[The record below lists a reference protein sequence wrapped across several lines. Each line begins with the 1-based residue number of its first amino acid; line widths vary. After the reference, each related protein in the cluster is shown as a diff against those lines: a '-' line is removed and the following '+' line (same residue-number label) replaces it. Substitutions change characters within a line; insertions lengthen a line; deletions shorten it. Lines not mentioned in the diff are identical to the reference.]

1 MNAIFMTIFSFIIIV
16 IIINKLKPTN
26 EKIKESE
33 YLNMPKITVYSA
45 NKCIKCKMTKK
56 FLQQNNVDYL
66 EINIDDEEFNLKE
79 YGKTRDDYVKYI
91 KDELLLS
98 TMPIVVTDN
107 DYWGD
112 YQLGKLKELVKQIKG

>member
-26 EKIKESE
+26 EKIEESE

-98 TMPIVVTDN
+98 TMPIVVTEN

>member
-1 MNAIFMTIFSFIIIV
+1 MNAIFIVIFSIIVIFIIIERT
-16 IIINKLKPTN
+16 KPLKIL
-26 EKIKESE
+26 EESE
-33 YLNMPKITVYSA
+33 HIEMPNITIYSK
-45 NKCIKCKMTKK
+45 NNCPKCKLTKR
-56 FLQQNNVDYL
+56 FLQENNVDYL

-112 YQLGKLKELVKQIKG
+112 YQIGKLKDLVKNIKG

>member
-1 MNAIFMTIFSFIIIV
+1 MNAIFIVIFSIIVIFIIIE
-16 IIINKLKPTN
+16 KTKPLK
-26 EKIKESE
+26 ILKESE
-33 YLNMPKITVYSA
+33 HIEMPKITIYSK
-45 NKCIKCKMTKK
+45 NKCVKCNMTKR

-66 EINIDDEEFNLKE
+66 EINIDDEDFNLKE

-112 YQLGKLKELVKQIKG
+112 YQIGKLKNLVKNIKG

>member
-1 MNAIFMTIFSFIIIV
+1 MNALFIIMFSFVFII
-16 IIINKLKPTN
+16 IIINKLKPLN
-26 EKIKESE
+26 ILKESE
-33 YLNMPKITVYSA
+33 HIEMPKITVYSA
-45 NKCIKCKMTKK
+45 NDCIKCKMTKK

-98 TMPIVVTDN
+98 TMPIVVTDA

>member
-1 MNAIFMTIFSFIIIV
+1 MNAIFIVIFSIIVIFIIIERT
-16 IIINKLKPTN
+16 KPLKIL
-26 EKIKESE
+26 EESE
-33 YLNMPKITVYSA
+33 HIEMPNITIYSK
-45 NKCIKCKMTKK
+45 NNCPKCKLTKR
-56 FLQQNNVDYL
+56 FLQENNVDYL

-79 YGKTRDDYVKYI
+79 YGKTRDYYVKYI

-112 YQLGKLKELVKQIKG
+112 YQIGKLKNLVKNIKG

>member
-1 MNAIFMTIFSFIIIV
+1 MNAIFMVIFSIIVIV
-16 IIINKLKPTN
+16 IIISKLKPTN
-26 EKIKESE
+26 QIEESE
-33 YLNMPKITVYSA
+33 YLHMPTVTIYSK
-45 NKCIKCKMTKK
+45 NDCVKCRMTKK

-112 YQLGKLKELVKQIKG
+112 YQLGKLKELAKQVQG